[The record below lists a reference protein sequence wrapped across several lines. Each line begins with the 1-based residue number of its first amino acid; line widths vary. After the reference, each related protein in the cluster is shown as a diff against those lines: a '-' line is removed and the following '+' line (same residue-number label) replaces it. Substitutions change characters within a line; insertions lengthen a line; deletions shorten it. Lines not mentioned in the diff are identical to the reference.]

1 MKSFAVI
8 RAENTTKVNVALR
21 DLVRYGHLSF
31 DDSPKKLDPGKA
43 DQVLEDVMHTNLRKN
58 CNSAAVVPLGDHAS
72 SAIGRL
78 KKIHPPAH
86 IIIVSP
92 RHGVFSLLAKDIDE
106 MPEMELG
113 TGSDE
118 EYQDF

>member
-1 MKSFAVI
+1 M
-8 RAENTTKVNVALR
+8 ALR
-21 DLVRYGHLSF
+21 DRFRYGHLSF
-31 DDSPKKLDPGKA
+31 DDSPKKMDPGKA
-43 DQVLEDVMHTNLRKN
+43 DKVLEDVMYTNLRKN

-92 RHGVFSLLAKDIDE
+92 RHNVFSLLAKDIDE

-118 EYQDF
+118 EYQDY

>member
-8 RAENTTKVNVALR
+8 RAESNIKVNVALR

-31 DDSPKKLDPGKA
+31 DDSPKKLDPEEA
-43 DQVLEDVMHTNLRKN
+43 DKVLEDVMHTNLRKN

-92 RHGVFSLLAKDIDE
+92 RHDAFSLLARDIDE

-113 TGSDE
+113 AGSDE

>member
-8 RAENTTKVNVALR
+8 RAENNLKVNVALR

-43 DQVLEDVMHTNLRKN
+43 DKVLEDVMHTNLRKN
-58 CNSAAVVPLGDHAS
+58 CNSAAVVPLGDRAS

-92 RHGVFSLLAKDIDE
+92 RHNVFSLLAKDIDQ
-106 MPEMELG
+106 MPDMELG
-113 TGSDE
+113 AGSDE
-118 EYQDF
+118 EY

>member
-8 RAENTTKVNVALR
+8 RADSSSKVNVALR
-21 DLVRYGHLSF
+21 DLVRYGHMSF
-31 DDSPKKLDPGKA
+31 DDSPKKLDPMRA
-43 DQVLEDVMHTNLRKN
+43 DKVLTDVMQTSLRNN
-58 CNSAAVVPLGDHAS
+58 CGSAAVVPLGDHAS

-92 RHGVFSLLAKDIDE
+92 RHTAFSGLAEDIDK
-106 MPEMELG
+106 MPEMQLNVTE
-113 TGSDE
+113 DE
-118 EYQDF
+118 DTD

>member
-1 MKSFAVI
+1 MQSFAVI
-8 RAENTTKVNVALR
+8 RAENNTKVNVALR

-31 DDSPKKLDPGKA
+31 DDSPKKMDPGKA
-43 DQVLEDVMHTNLRKN
+43 DKVLEDVMHTNLRKN

-92 RHGVFSLLAKDIDE
+92 RHTVFSLLAKDIDK

-113 TGSDE
+113 AGSDE
-118 EYQDF
+118 EYQDY

>member
-8 RAENTTKVNVALR
+8 RAENNIKVNVALR
-21 DLVRYGHLSF
+21 DLVRYGHLNF
-31 DDSPKKLDPGKA
+31 DDSPKKLDPKEA
-43 DQVLEDVMHTNLRKN
+43 DKVLEDVMHTNLRKN

-92 RHGVFSLLAKDIDE
+92 RHDVFSLLVRDIDE